1 MDDKQRSTKTER
13 IATIAAV
20 ISAIVAL
27 ITGYTAFQANQISG
41 ESYKNQ
47 KETNAITASSYSAE
61 VSSLKETNETEQ
73 AIKFASWIS
82 DSNKDFKLKNSNIS
96 KVDEVTHSNGSGL
109 PIYDAYYFLTDENH
123 TSLESLKGID
133 DYEIF
138 YMKVVAPGE
147 DTFNMCLKE
156 NDTRTNLSYIFK
168 DVSGNYFF
176 RSAKGKL
183 YTKED
188 LKHDGIENYAGLI
201 KYLGLKSN
209 GEEVYDNAYHR

>member
-1 MDDKQRSTKTER
+1 MIKKVLGYFSKSGGVLNA
-13 IATIAAV
+13 IATIVIATLGIVVSVQSNNTSRQALSDQRKVNAMDAASRSSE
-20 ISAIVAL
+20 IK
-27 ITGYTAFQANQISG
+27 TNNDEDEKKQAD
-41 ESYKNQ
+41 
-47 KETNAITASSYSAE
+47 
-61 VSSLKETNETEQ
+61 
-73 AIKFASWIS
+73 KFASWIS
-82 DSNKDFKLKNSNIS
+82 DSNKDFKLKNINTS
-96 KVDEVTHSNGSGL
+96 KVDEITHSNGSGL
-109 PIYDAYYFLTDENH
+109 PIYDAYYFLTDEKH

-209 GEEVYDNAYHR
+209 GEEVYDNTYHR